1 MFKTKPGR
9 LLQLASKSRL
19 LIACRVATIVIQLLE
34 SVSASLRFQWENIP
48 KRWSNS
54 LPKCVLLF
62 EKTEVKRVSCFA
74 KTCHVF
80 FFLLLISQVKCMFLY
95 VFPGPRLQIKPS
107 ATITWS
113 WTRMKIEKKHN
124 QILAILN
131 VANFVIVYK

>member
-80 FFLLLISQVKCMFLY
+80 FFIVDKSSEMY
-95 VFPGPRLQIKPS
+95 VLVCFSRTAAADQAFSDDNMELDS
-107 ATITWS
+107 D
-113 WTRMKIEKKHN
+113 EN
-124 QILAILN
+124 
-131 VANFVIVYK
+131 